1 MIKFARDFRLIPIV
15 ILATIALF
23 VLKVAGL
30 VFDGGYTLSDRLR
43 ARANPD
49 GLTVTNR
56 ESIPEY
62 PRIVV
67 AEEPKMPDTATAIAR
82 GQWAPAM
89 FNFGGAGRNA
99 KDAEVTGSIDA
110 DKTAKLPKIASGP
123 GDKNADNIVTG
134 SSGGGHGA
142 SPPPAA
148 GQAPAEPLKA
158 SDKPPAD
165 TKLEVGTDAVPLT
178 PGKINSPGE
187 RAILNRLQDRRE
199 TLDNRDKQLD
209 MRESLI
215 KAAEKR
221 LESKVGELKDI
232 ESRIKT
238 ETTVRDK
245 AEQERLKGLVA
256 MYENM
261 KPKDAARIFDRLD
274 LKILVDL
281 STAMKPV
288 TMSAVLAQMT
298 PEAAERLTV
307 ELATRASAP
316 RGQEADNLPKIE
328 GSTSKN

>member
-1 MIKFARDFRLIPIV
+1 
-15 ILATIALF
+15 
-23 VLKVAGL
+23 
-30 VFDGGYTLSDRLR
+30 
-43 ARANPD
+43 
-49 GLTVTNR
+49 
-56 ESIPEY
+56 
-62 PRIVV
+62 
-67 AEEPKMPDTATAIAR
+67 
-82 GQWAPAM
+82 M
-89 FNFGGAGRNA
+89 FNFGGVRRAP
-99 KDAEVTGSIDA
+99 KDSDVTGSVDA
-110 DKTAKLPKIASGP
+110 DKTATLPKI
-123 GDKNADNIVTG
+123 GDKNADNNIVTG
-134 SSGGGHGA
+134 SSGGGGHGA
-142 SPPPAA
+142 SPPPPA
-148 GQAPAEPLKA
+148 GQPPAEPLKT
-158 SDKPPAD
+158 SETPPPG
-165 TKLEVGTDAVPLT
+165 TKLEVGSDAVPLT

-221 LESKVGELKDI
+221 LEAKVGELKDV
-232 ESRIKT
+232 ESRIKV
-238 ETTVRDK
+238 ESNARDK

-307 ELATRASAP
+307 ELATRASAS
-316 RGQEADNLPKIE
+316 RAQDTDNLPKIE
-328 GSTSKN
+328 GSASRN

>member
-15 ILATIALF
+15 LLATICLF

-30 VFDGGYTLSDRLR
+30 VFDGGYTLADRMR
-43 ARANPD
+43 AHANPD
-49 GLTVTNR
+49 GLTITSR
-56 ESIPEY
+56 DSIPDN

-67 AEEPKMPDTATAIAR
+67 AEEPRMPDSPVVEPR

-89 FNFGGAGRNA
+89 FNFGGLRRAP
-99 KDAEVTGSIDA
+99 KDGDVTGSVDG
-110 DKTAKLPKIASGP
+110 DKAAALPKIDGKA
-123 GDKNADNIVTG
+123 GDRNADNIVTG

-158 SDKPPAD
+158 SDKPPAG
-165 TKLEVGTDAVPLT
+165 TKLEVGNEPVPLT

-199 TLDNRDKQLD
+199 SLDNRGKELD

-221 LESKVGELKDI
+221 LEAKVGELKDI

-238 ETTVRDK
+238 ETTARDK
-245 AEQERLKGLVA
+245 EEQARLKGLVA

-328 GSTSKN
+328 GSASRN